1 MQNQSSQY
9 DNESQRP
16 IIVKSRIN
24 GMGIAGF
31 VLSII
36 ALIYPW
42 IMMSVVN
49 PTGKDPSII
58 LIPAYILLLL
68 AVVFSIIGLFK
79 RPRAFAVAGLCVSV
93 FAILLN

>member
-16 IIVKSRIN
+16 IIVKSRVN
-24 GMGIAGF
+24 GIGIAGF

-36 ALIYPW
+36 ALLYPW
-42 IMMSVVN
+42 VMMSVIN
-49 PTGKDPSII
+49 PSGKDTSIITIPSII
-58 LIPAYILLLL
+58 LLFL

-79 RPRAFAVAGLCVSV
+79 RPRAFAIAGLCVCV
-93 FAILLN
+93 LTIMMT